1 GRRAER
7 LDPRLGDGAGLVV
20 VTGDTV
26 RFSTL
31 PATPAGDWVAAAAAG
46 VRDIDGEPWRL
57 RSLGRLGSDTAW
69 AVVRIAD
76 AAVERRAATRALVG
90 IGAVARADLGMVY
103 RVEQSSGR
111 LTLVAHH
118 GIPAR
123 YLEFSRSRDIAHTR
137 VGDVARTGE
146 YTLVDLDPARIKE
159 PTLREAVASEG
170 YRTQLVLPIP
180 VQGATWGVM
189 ALVSRERRRVDA
201 D

>member
-1 GRRAER
+1 M
-7 LDPRLGDGAGLVV
+7 
-20 VTGDTV
+20 
-26 RFSTL
+26 
-31 PATPAGDWVAAAAAG
+31 
-46 VRDIDGEPWRL
+46 
-57 RSLGRLGSDTAW
+57 
-69 AVVRIAD
+69 
-76 AAVERRAATRALVG
+76 
-90 IGAVARADLGMVY
+90 ARADLGMVY

-189 ALVSRERRRVDA
+189 ALVSRERRRVRRPRISWGWPSGGPP
-201 D
+201 